1 MDPRLGQ
8 SLDFLSLC
16 FFSIFDPAVPLD
28 RKNSVL
34 KFLTMRKQPHLST
47 FYLRCTLQI
56 PSPHY
61 WAFHLRSRLLSV
73 ESLSPL
79 RSLVHSRGSPYLL
92 VKTSVAY
99 FNSFYWV
106 SGLLSCSPQYL
117 TMFPFFTPCPLLSRP
132 AGPSSSWVRGEQQTC
147 KRNERKGKKRGDQ
160 EGFLSRS
167 QFIRLKCQVISTQQ
181 KEIGRG

>member
-16 FFSIFDPAVPLD
+16 FFSIFDPAFPLD

-61 WAFHLRSRLLSV
+61 CAFHLRSRLLSV
-73 ESLSPL
+73 ESLSTL

-106 SGLLSCSPQYL
+106 SGLLSCSPQHL
-117 TMFPFFTPCPLLSRP
+117 TMFPSPIKLSHLGPPVFLLNPIAFFSL
-132 AGPSSSWVRGEQQTC
+132 PS
-147 KRNERKGKKRGDQ
+147 
-160 EGFLSRS
+160 
-167 QFIRLKCQVISTQQ
+167 
-181 KEIGRG
+181 EIEA